1 MTVLVLRIEGATGL
15 ANRTKVTGNA
25 TLTVVLDGTVPQ
37 CVVDA
42 VNGGIAKLKQSV
54 ISLRD
59 TLPYLRFQDGFWTCV
74 TSANVKF
81 RVTVLTEAFI
91 TPLSILGFYVTGA
104 VGWLISWSR
113 ALRKYSCDDFRF
125 CFVFVCSA
133 CRKLAARAF
142 GDE

>member
-15 ANRTKVTGNA
+15 ANRTKVTGNS

-42 VNGGIAKLKQSV
+42 VNGGIARLKQSV

-74 TSANVKF
+74 TSSNVKF
-81 RVTVLTEAFI
+81 RVTILTEAFI
-91 TPLSILGFYVTGA
+91 APLSSLGFYTTGA
-104 VGWLISWSR
+104 IGWLITWFNFPSVHVDVQLPSKI
-113 ALRKYSCDDFRF
+113 LM
-125 CFVFVCSA
+125 
-133 CRKLAARAF
+133 
-142 GDE
+142 